1 MFRSYSTFLGGNFGE
16 KSYLYR
22 SISNVTADTIEKY
35 IKISNVWTGFV
46 KFWKKIYKFNKK

>member
-46 KFWKKIYKFNKK
+46 KF